1 MKEKLL
7 TILYKTR
14 SAFDHYIFFMAEFL
28 LAAIVLITGTEVTGA
43 IIFLLLICIKLFIC
57 DDILSI
63 INPILMASVFL
74 TNCYDSY
81 DTFIQ
86 YVYLVIPAAA
96 ALIFHLVVYRKKIVV
111 GKSLYGILAVAFA
124 ILVGGLGK
132 VPFEKYLIGSN
143 LYYYLGLSIGM
154 VLIYLFMKSR
164 LATER
169 KYDLNEKFAVIM
181 TLWGLLTVFNIAF
194 YYYGYLRDPSDI
206 NITQYLS
213 ANYLSRNNLSTYIMF
228 ALPFPLLLSK
238 KYPAVASLSVVFYI
252 AMILTGS
259 RGGFIMGSI
268 EFLFCIA
275 YWIADGK
282 RRILKASIIA
292 VIAVI
297 AVFALKDVLMEIMEW
312 RAVGDNLISEDEAR
326 FKMFKALTERFKDQ
340 WFLGEGLL
348 SDINAPYYTPKSG
361 AMYWYHMMIPQI
373 VGSMGIVGVLA
384 YGYQFVGRVRL
395 IFKKINRTAM
405 CLGISYLGILL
416 MSQVNPGEFCPLPYE
431 LLVVV
436 IFILLEENIKKAE
449 ETKSGEVSKIPAEN
463 AEPNKTE

>member
-132 VPFEKYLIGSN
+132 VPLEKYLIGSN

-238 KYPAVASLSVVFYI
+238 KI
-252 AMILTGS
+252 S
-259 RGGFIMGSI
+259 RGSLAFGC
-268 EFLFCIA
+268 FLHCN
-275 YWIADGK
+275 DSDRLK
-282 RRILKASIIA
+282 RRIHHGK
-292 VIAVI
+292 
-297 AVFALKDVLMEIMEW
+297 
-312 RAVGDNLISEDEAR
+312 
-326 FKMFKALTERFKDQ
+326 
-340 WFLGEGLL
+340 
-348 SDINAPYYTPKSG
+348 
-361 AMYWYHMMIPQI
+361 H
-373 VGSMGIVGVLA
+373 
-384 YGYQFVGRVRL
+384 RV
-395 IFKKINRTAM
+395 
-405 CLGISYLGILL
+405 
-416 MSQVNPGEFCPLPYE
+416 
-431 LLVVV
+431 
-436 IFILLEENIKKAE
+436 FILYSVLD
-449 ETKSGEVSKIPAEN
+449 SRR
-463 AEPNKTE
+463 KTTYFKGVDNRGDRGDCGIRA